1 MRQHYFWYIFMDMLF
16 HWFLKDFW
24 KIFELVYCQVL
35 LNISDL
41 SWTVLSS
48 TILLN
53 IFWSKIK
60 ESSKV
65 RLDGKPRVTVCAYF
79 KDVSANNSL
88 LQWKL
93 DT

>member
-16 HWFLKDFW
+16 DWFLKDFW
-24 KIFELVYCQVL
+24 KIFELVYCQLL

-41 SWTVLSS
+41 SWTVLFS
-48 TILLN
+48 TILFN
-53 IFWSKIK
+53 IFWSQIK

-65 RLDGKPRVTVCAYF
+65 RLDGKLRVTVRAYF
-79 KDVSANNSL
+79 MDVSANNSL